1 MRFQHSVDLVSI
13 PLKEL
18 ESLNI
23 LCSFYSNT
31 VCVVCQGFSREAD
44 VLLQRADEGCKRRV
58 AAVRQAPHAVGD
70 PEPAA
75 AQDQATKK
83 QPSDS
88 CEPLGCFVLCFL
100 KELE

>member
-1 MRFQHSVDLVSI
+1 MTVSI

-31 VCVVCQGFSREAD
+31 VCVVCQGFSHEAGM
-44 VLLQRADEGCKRRV
+44 LLQRADKGCKRRI
-58 AAVRQAPHAVGD
+58 AAVRQLPHAVGD

-75 AQDQATKK
+75 AQDQITKK